1 MPGSASSEPH
11 KGQPYPCTM
20 RDSLVEWRGCGEFD
34 TKPAGRQISI
44 KSDIYMDVFE
54 YKSYIYIQDIVP
66 PFSISPFSS
75 TSFFYLFPSSG
86 RFVCPETRKSDS
98 AQSIFFPQARLLID
112 FFSHASPINV
122 HSRGS
127 FCRKTLIVTLLRT
140 FFFQLLLITPRE
152 IIASNTK
159 NNAAPTE

>member
-112 FFSHASPINV
+112 FFLPRITNQCSFEGLILPQNINC
-122 HSRGS
+122 HLATYLFFSTS
-127 FCRKTLIVTLLRT
+127 FD
-140 FFFQLLLITPRE
+140 
-152 IIASNTK
+152 NT
-159 NNAAPTE
+159 